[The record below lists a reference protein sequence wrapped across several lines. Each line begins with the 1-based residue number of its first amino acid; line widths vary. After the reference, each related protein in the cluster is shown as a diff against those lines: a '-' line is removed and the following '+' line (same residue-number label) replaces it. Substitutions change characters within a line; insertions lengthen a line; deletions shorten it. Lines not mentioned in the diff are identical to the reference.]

1 MLRAAAPLSMATPD
15 QEIKTTCWLKFLGL
29 SQWCYL
35 VQVVKSTFSRKK
47 KIKTKKQQKKLS
59 DMLGC
64 KEKQTP
70 KVWEYHQTSKQNRAW
85 RLA

>member
-47 KIKTKKQQKKLS
+47 NKNKKTTKKTIRYVG
-59 DMLGC
+59 M
-64 KEKQTP
+64 
-70 KVWEYHQTSKQNRAW
+70 
-85 RLA
+85 